1 MKKVMSLWMV
11 LVLILV
17 GCGAETNNDETIAVE
32 ATTTALATDKATEAP
47 ETSEAATEPPA
58 EPVDIKVIAPYG
70 TPALSIVQMVTENP
84 TIGDNVIVTYEL
96 IGATDVLT
104 AELIN
109 GNADFAIVPTNL
121 AAVLYSKEAGYQL
134 AGSSV
139 MGSLYVA
146 STEDITSIEDLR
158 GKTIGTFG
166 RNLTPDA
173 VFRYVLTANDINPDE
188 DLTLNYFAAVSEV
201 SANYIGEQTNVA
213 MLAQPVLTAASM
225 KREGTQTVI
234 DLQEEWT
241 KATGL
246 DGFPQAS
253 IVVSESF
260 AAEHP
265 ELVDAFLASY
275 DLAVDW
281 VNANPTEAGA
291 YYEALNIGL
300 KAPIVQKA
308 IPFCNLDYRAV
319 SENKELFDG
328 YLTALYEFNPK
339 LTGGAPVEDGL
350 YYLK

>member
-1 MKKVMSLWMV
+1 MKKVVSLWMV

-17 GCGAETNNDETIAVE
+17 GCGAETNNDETIVLE
-32 ATTTALATDKATEAP
+32 GSTTPMVTEMITEAS
-47 ETSEAATEPPA
+47 ESSEAVTEAPA

-84 TIGDNVIVTYEL
+84 TIGDHVTVTYEL
-96 IGATDVLT
+96 MGSTDVLT

-121 AAVLYSKEAGYQL
+121 AAVLYTKEAGYKL

-146 STEDITSIEDLR
+146 SVEDINAIEELK

-173 VFRYVLTANDINPDE
+173 VFRYVLTANGLNPDE
-188 DLTLNYFAAVSEV
+188 DLTLNYFSAVSEV
-201 SANYIGEQTNVA
+201 SANYIGQQTDVA

-225 KREGTQTVI
+225 KREGSQTVI

-253 IVVSESF
+253 IVVRESF
-260 AAEHP
+260 AALHP
-265 ELVDAFLASY
+265 EIVEAFLRSY
-275 DLAVDW
+275 DMAVDW
-281 VNANPTEAGA
+281 VNANPDEAGA

-300 KAPIVQKA
+300 NAPIVEKA
-308 IPFCNLDYRAV
+308 IPFCNLDYRGV
-319 SENKELFDG
+319 SENKEVFDG

-339 LTGGAPVEDGL
+339 LTGGVPVEDGL